1 MRPVCRCE
9 EAGLSLVQ
17 ERRNGSVESDVELL
31 DHVEYRLAV
40 TEAEKEEIY
49 KLRYRAYL
57 HEGAIELRA
66 DQRLADRFDD
76 LPNSW
81 IFGVYLDGELRSSL
95 RVSVATPDN
104 DETPAVEAFRDL
116 LGPELAKGKVIVDP
130 NRFVADP
137 ESRAEYPELPYLTV
151 RLGYL
156 ACGYFNADIGTAT
169 VRAEHRAFYRRVF
182 LQKSLCEPRPYPTLT
197 KPLCLMAA
205 DYLSIRDKVFERF
218 PMMRSSA
225 LERQMLFERD
235 SVQLSPVVNLP
246 EFPFQRI
253 PLPVT

>member
-1 MRPVCRCE
+1 
-9 EAGLSLVQ
+9 LVQ
-17 ERRNGSVESDVELL
+17 GTRNGVLESKVELV
-31 DHVEYRLAV
+31 DQVEYRLAV
-40 TEAEKEEIY
+40 TEVEKEKIY
-49 KLRYRAYL
+49 NLRYRAYL
-57 HEGAIELRA
+57 HEGAIEPRA
-66 DQRLADRFDD
+66 DQRLTDRFDD

-104 DETPAVEAFRDL
+104 DETPAVDAFRDL

-137 ESRAEYPELPYLTV
+137 SSRAEYPELPYLTV

-169 VRAEHRAFYRRVF
+169 VRAEHQAFYRRVF

-205 DYLSIRDKVFERF
+205 DYLGIRDKVFARF
-218 PMMRSSA
+218 PMMRSTA
-225 LERQMLFERD
+225 LERQMLFER
-235 SVQLSPVVNLP
+235 SSSPLAPVVNLP
-246 EFPFQRI
+246 QFPFHRA
-253 PLPVT
+253 PLPQPT

>member
-1 MRPVCRCE
+1 VN
-9 EAGLSLVQ
+9 LVQ
-17 ERRNGSVESDVELL
+17 ETRNGIFESRVELI
-31 DHVEYRLAV
+31 DQVEYRLAV
-40 TEAEKEEIY
+40 TEVEKEEIY
-49 KLRYRAYL
+49 NLRYRAYL
-57 HEGAIELRA
+57 QEGAIEPRA

-104 DETPAVEAFRDL
+104 DQTPAVDAFRDL

-137 ESRAEYPELPYLTV
+137 LSRAEYPELPYLTV

-169 VRAEHRAFYRRVF
+169 VRAEHQAFYRRVF

-218 PMMRSSA
+218 PMMRSSP

-235 SVQLSPVVNLP
+235 STHSPGVVNLP
-246 EFPFQRI
+246 EFPFNSTSI
-253 PLPVT
+253 VPPT